1 MPDPVMAR
9 MNIFIEYLNFPEC
22 GKIHDGRSTFPS
34 PSSFPKQFSL
44 CQHKL
49 SQGVDFRIRSQTS
62 QSHLA
67 SRVRTYQPRSLES
80 SEAVCLV
87 LSFATFYL
95 KIGGNFFGNCFSKR
109 QEGIIF
115 IWQRSRGKDS
125 KLKILD
131 YSSSI
136 SSPKRLDNDAV

>member
-1 MPDPVMAR
+1 
-9 MNIFIEYLNFPEC
+9 
-22 GKIHDGRSTFPS
+22 
-34 PSSFPKQFSL
+34 
-44 CQHKL
+44 
-49 SQGVDFRIRSQTS
+49 
-62 QSHLA
+62 
-67 SRVRTYQPRSLES
+67 
-80 SEAVCLV
+80 VCLV